1 MKNVF
6 DSLEGFDSQWSAR
19 EWFVVRK
26 AEIQMS
32 EDGTITPMCKM
43 GVEAREQLKG
53 GAGLED
59 AKITRPDHPLVKY
72 AEEFTRNFDLIAER
86 KSVIFHL
93 RELAK
98 ASVLAKYLLDAEVCM
113 DDAWFNLASS
123 TKMDCS

>member
-1 MKNVF
+1 
-6 DSLEGFDSQWSAR
+6 
-19 EWFVVRK
+19 
-26 AEIQMS
+26 
-32 EDGTITPMCKM
+32 MCKM
-43 GVEAREQLKG
+43 GVEAREQQRG
-53 GAGLED
+53 QQGLED
-59 AKITRPDHPLVKY
+59 AKLTRPDHPLVKY

-123 TKMDCS
+123 TKMDCSLKVPELWNERAELNIQVENGEIASDAA